1 MTKSASTAQIIE
13 ALKAYEETNGPGSV
27 VSIGTSC
34 SGFRDTEYYI
44 HVNDKYGRETV
55 VALPSIDEKT
65 IWED

>member
-1 MTKSASTAQIIE
+1 MIKTASTTQIIE

-27 VSIGTSC
+27 VSIGASC

-55 VALPSIDEKT
+55 ITIPSIDEKT